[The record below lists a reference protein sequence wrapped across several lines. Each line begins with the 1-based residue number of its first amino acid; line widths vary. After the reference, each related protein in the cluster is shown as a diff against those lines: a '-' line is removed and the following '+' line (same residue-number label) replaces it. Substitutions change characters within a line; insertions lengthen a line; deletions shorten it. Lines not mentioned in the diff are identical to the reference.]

1 MEVCESTT
9 LMVGLMQARL
19 NECKLQG
26 DLKTSFKTFNLQLR
40 DAKKKTNVLDV
51 PRTLADMIS
60 FFAAMM
66 HKIVNF
72 EMTAASTNIRTGVA

>member
-1 MEVCESTT
+1 MEVCESQN

-19 NECKLQG
+19 NEAKLQG
-26 DLKTSFKTFNLQLR
+26 DLKTQFKTFNLQQR
-40 DAKKKTNVLDV
+40 DPKKKTLDV
-51 PRTLADMIS
+51 PRTLADMVS

-66 HKIVNF
+66 HKIVNA